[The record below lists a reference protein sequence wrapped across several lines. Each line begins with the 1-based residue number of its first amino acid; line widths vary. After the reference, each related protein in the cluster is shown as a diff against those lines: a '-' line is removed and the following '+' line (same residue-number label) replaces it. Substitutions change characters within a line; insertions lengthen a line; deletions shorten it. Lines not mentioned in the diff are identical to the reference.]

1 MGMSAAVYAA
11 AAVPGAPAA
20 YPGGAVSGISGGK
33 YLTGRSGAAQI
44 YGQFSSLA
52 VSAGEL
58 KASGASNDS
67 AIKNIELSKTPVA
80 VSPLP
85 ASPINASGPSDSAA
99 FTRHETDYA
108 RTDPKYFTLN
118 PASIQVTRLAEAEE
132 DFSYLNGVRTDLGV
146 VQVLLDQV
154 INIGAKLWDIIKQNA
169 PVVNVSTSYA
179 VAVPQGITE
188 WNQLS
193 GWKKPKSYT
202 YVFSARNFYGAK
214 VVDVRYKV
222 IFTYGGAYKGKGQY
236 LTGVTMIPSTT
247 NVSWGYRFSLAAKVP
262 DSTIVN
268 TGTDSDP
275 VAAMQLNAVWQ
286 IATTLKE
293 NNGTSVY
300 YIQGDGYFEEL

>member
-1 MGMSAAVYAA
+1 MKKIIIAAVVIGMSAAA
-11 AAVPGAPAA
+11 
-20 YPGGAVSGISGGK
+20 
-33 YLTGRSGAAQI
+33 RSEAAQFND
-44 YGQFSSLA
+44 QFSALA
-52 VSAGEL
+52 VHAEEL
-58 KASGASNDS
+58 KASGASKDS
-67 AIKNIELSKTPVA
+67 GVGNIEISEKAAA

-85 ASPINASGPSDSAA
+85 ASAANTAEPAGSAA
-99 FTRHETDYA
+99 FTRYESDYA
-108 RTDPKYFTLN
+108 RTDPGYFTLN

-132 DFSYLNGVRTDLGV
+132 EDLSYLNGARADLGV
-146 VQVLLDQV
+146 IQVLLDQV
-154 INIGAKLWDIIKQNA
+154 INIGAKLWDIIKLNA
-169 PVVNVSTSYA
+169 PVANVSTSYA

-188 WNQLS
+188 WNQLA

-222 IFTYGGAYKGKGQY
+222 IFTYGGGYKGKGQY
-236 LTGVTMIPSTT
+236 LTGVTMAPSAT
-247 NVSWGYRFSLAAKVP
+247 NVSWGYRFSLSAKVP

-268 TGTDSDP
+268 AGTDTDP
-275 VAAMQLNAVWQ
+275 IAAMQLNAVWQ